1 MSIGMIIANNI
12 SKKIYSKLL
21 SWVIIVKHEYV
32 GEVLVLHPST
42 ISLTL

>member
-32 GEVLVLHPST
+32 GEVLHSST

>member
-32 GEVLVLHPST
+32 GEVLHPST